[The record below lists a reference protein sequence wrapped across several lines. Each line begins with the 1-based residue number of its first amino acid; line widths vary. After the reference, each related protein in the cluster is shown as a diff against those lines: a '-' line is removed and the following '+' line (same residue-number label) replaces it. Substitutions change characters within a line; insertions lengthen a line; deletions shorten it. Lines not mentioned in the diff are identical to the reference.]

1 VLTIEQEGES
11 AQIVGKVPVADM
23 FGFSNDIRSAT
34 QGRASWYYD
43 YAGYERL
50 PPDLQGKIVASIRK
64 RKGEPEAMP
73 TPKDF
78 LD

>member
-1 VLTIEQEGES
+1 
-11 AQIVGKVPVADM
+11 M

-43 YAGYERL
+43 YAGYEKL
-50 PPDLQGKIVASIRK
+50 PTDLQAKIITSIRK
-64 RKGEPEAMP
+64 RKGEPEIMP
-73 TPKDF
+73 TARDF